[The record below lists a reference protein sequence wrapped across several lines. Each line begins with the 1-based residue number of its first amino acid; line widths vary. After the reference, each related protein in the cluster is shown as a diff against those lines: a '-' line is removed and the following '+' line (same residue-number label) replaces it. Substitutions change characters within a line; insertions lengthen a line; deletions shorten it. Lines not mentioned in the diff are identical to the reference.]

1 MNEAIKLAIEKGG
14 YEGYKLIGNTFV
26 QNNPYIQSLKEITL
40 DPLFW
45 QALGKA
51 LGWKGNQSSSFSK
64 IQIRE
69 RWLKIALLY
78 TETVLTGGDTEE
90 LWKELLKEETSQAT

>member
-14 YEGYKLIGNTFV
+14 YNSTVLGWGQISDKDIVGRGLI
-26 QNNPYIQSLKEITL
+26 L

-51 LGWKGNQSSSFSK
+51 LGWK
-64 IQIRE
+64 RE
-69 RWLKIALLY
+69 LSQHWDIVRPEWLNKAMTYYEIN
-78 TETVLTGGDTEE
+78 LTGGDTEKFFKK
-90 LWKELLKEETSQAT
+90 LIKN